1 MSVTE
6 INMTDRIQALKAAAQ
21 DLPQVH
27 MPTKHFLLEGMY
39 ARQILI
45 PSGTA
50 FVGRKHKKPHYFMC
64 LKGGAMVTLE
74 DGSIGN
80 LQAGMILMSPPGVQR
95 AGLTYEDTIFVTIH
109 RTEETDLPDIEAD
122 CTEFDPSARYGVGN
136 EILQI
141 LPEKPS

>member
-6 INMTDRIQALKAAAQ
+6 ISMTDRIQALKAAA
-21 DLPQVH
+21 LELTQVV

-39 ARQILI
+39 LRQILI

-50 FVGRKHKKPHYFMC
+50 FIGRKHKKPHYFMC

-74 DGSIGN
+74 DGTIGN

-95 AGLTYEDTIFVTIH
+95 AGVTYEDTIFVTVH
-109 RTEETDLPDIEAD
+109 RTDETRLEDIESD
-122 CTEFDPSARYGVGN
+122 CTERDPSSRYGVGN

-141 LPEKPS
+141 LPEKLS